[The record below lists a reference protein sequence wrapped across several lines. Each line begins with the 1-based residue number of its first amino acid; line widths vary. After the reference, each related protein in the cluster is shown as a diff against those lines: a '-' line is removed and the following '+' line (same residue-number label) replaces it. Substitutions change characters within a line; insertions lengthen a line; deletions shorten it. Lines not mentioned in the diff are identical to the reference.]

1 MKALLSIKPEFA
13 EAIFSGKK
21 KFEYRKVI
29 FRQKV
34 KQIQVYVTKPTGKI
48 IGEFEIDE
56 IIKDN
61 PNNIW
66 ERTKNN
72 SGVKKN
78 FYMEYF
84 KGRDIGYAI
93 KIKNV
98 TKYKE
103 PLCPYSMDTNFIA
116 PQSFKYIRENK

>member
-13 EAIFSGKK
+13 KAIFSGKK

-29 FRQKV
+29 F
-34 KQIQVYVTKPTGKI
+34 KQEIKCVQVYVTKPTGKI

-56 IIKDN
+56 IIKDS
-61 PNNIW
+61 PNSIW
-66 ERTKNN
+66 EQTKNN
-72 SGVKKN
+72 SGIKKE

-93 KIKNV
+93 KIKNI
-98 TKYKE
+98 TKYKK
-103 PLCPYSMDTNFIA
+103 PLCPYSMDSNFIA
-116 PQSFKYIRENK
+116 PQSFKYIRD

>member
-13 EAIFSGKK
+13 KAIFSGKK

-29 FRQKV
+29 FKQKV
-34 KQIQVYVTKPTGKI
+34 KQIQIYVTKPTGKI

-56 IIKDN
+56 IIKDS

-66 ERTKNN
+66 KRTKNN
-72 SGVKKN
+72 SGVKKK

-98 TKYKE
+98 TKYKK
-103 PLCPYSMDTNFIA
+103 PLCPYSMDNNFIA
-116 PQSFKYIRENK
+116 PQSFKYIRD